1 MYLATPKSRVTSCL
15 PPPTFLDLDMD
26 VAGQRS
32 CPNFHATSNPTT
44 NSTCL
49 WIESF
54 FATPPRQFLSS
65 IVLVHFRPHCRYYSF
80 SIMLCTFGQGK
91 TECEGNALRS
101 FSCVLSTEVSTDGII
116 RYHVPYLPACFQR
129 TYSDEKTFASRF
141 RHLSAVGT
149 ERRAGDGDGACLSLA
164 E

>member
-101 FSCVLSTEVSTDGII
+101 FSCVL
-116 RYHVPYLPACFQR
+116 PACFQR

-141 RHLSAVGT
+141 RHLSVGWGT
-149 ERRAGDGDGACLSLA
+149 TAHEIDVDIDLVRVRVVLLKI
-164 E
+164 ETQ